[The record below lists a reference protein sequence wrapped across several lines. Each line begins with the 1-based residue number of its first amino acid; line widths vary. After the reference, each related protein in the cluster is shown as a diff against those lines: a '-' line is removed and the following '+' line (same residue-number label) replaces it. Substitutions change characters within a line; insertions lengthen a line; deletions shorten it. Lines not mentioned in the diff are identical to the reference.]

1 MMAAPV
7 RVEPVNVTLEIFGW
21 RTSAS
26 PVVRPSPCTTLKMPA
41 GMPARIASS
50 ARCSTENGVISE
62 GFRTTALPAA
72 SAGAIFHDAITS
84 GKFHGAMAPITPY
97 GSAIVMPR

>member
-1 MMAAPV
+1 MP
-7 RVEPVNVTLEIFGW
+7 FG
-21 RTSAS
+21 T
-26 PVVRPSPCTTLKMPA
+26 PA
-41 GMPARIASS
+41 WTASS
-50 ARCSTENGVISE
+50 ARRSTENGVISE
-62 GFRTTALPAA
+62 GFSTTALPAA